1 MSSLKARR
9 KRGTEHAF
17 TASGLDKTGDIV
29 AQINAPRPADTAT
42 ESTTVSDQQTP
53 LEVPTLADVPDQAKA
68 VTDAESSIES
78 STALL
83 ADLVTEPIADPRTEP
98 ITELIVET
106 VSESVA
112 EKVMRRLASPRKAI
126 ATLAVVENAD
136 LVSAEF
142 ESPALNVRPK
152 DKAAEEVDTQKEEAG
167 GVEVLSLSS
176 PQLVQEVVVEEEEK
190 EEEEATLETQ
200 QEPVQLV
207 SEPPSSATDAKP
219 ALTAW
224 EKLAAINASAKRSS
238 PSSRR
243 YIAHVPSE
251 LFDECRALRGDW
263 PITTW
268 FISLVAK
275 YHEQVVKELVGSTPD
290 ASLGVVPH
298 RVYRKR
304 EGSTKTFLL
313 YFASTELGLAQQA
326 FFQECLSS
334 AGTTTEYI
342 VAVLQSHADASR
354 PSSSYP
360 S

>member
-42 ESTTVSDQQTP
+42 ETTAVSDQQTP
-53 LEVPTLADVPDQAKA
+53 LEVPTLDQVKDRVEMS
-68 VTDAESSIES
+68 VTTEASIEANIEANTES
-78 STALL
+78 V
-83 ADLVTEPIADPRTEP
+83 ADPVTEAITDPRTES
-98 ITELIVET
+98 IVET
-106 VSESVA
+106 VSE
-112 EKVMRRLASPRKAI
+112 KVMRRFASPQKI
-126 ATLAVVENAD
+126 TPTLAVVENAD
-136 LVSAEF
+136 HVSDKF
-142 ESPALNVRPK
+142 DGPALDVSTK
-152 DKAAEEVDTQKEEAG
+152 DKTAEEV
-167 GVEVLSLSS
+167 V
-176 PQLVQEVVVEEEEK
+176 
-190 EEEEATLETQ
+190 EEATLETQ
-200 QEPVQLV
+200 QEPAQLV
-207 SEPPSSATDAKP
+207 SEPPSSTTDAKT

-354 PSSSYP
+354 TVS
-360 S
+360 

>member
-1 MSSLKARR
+1 MSSLKDRR
-9 KRGTEHAF
+9 KRGTDHAF

-29 AQINAPRPADTAT
+29 AQINAPRPADAAT
-42 ESTTVSDQQTP
+42 ESTAVSDQPTP
-53 LEVPTLADVPDQAKA
+53 LEALVVAEVKDQVETAA
-68 VTDAESSIES
+68 TAESNIES
-78 STALL
+78 TPESVNEIIIEPLTEP
-83 ADLVTEPIADPRTEP
+83 VTES
-98 ITELIVET
+98 IVET
-106 VSESVA
+106 VYESVA
-112 EKVMRRLASPRKAI
+112 EKVMRRLASPRKI
-126 ATLAVVENAD
+126 TPTLAITENAD
-136 LVSAEF
+136 HISDKF
-142 ESPALNVRPK
+142 ESPDLDVSTK
-152 DKAAEEVDTQKEEAG
+152 YKAAEEVATRDEVRSD
-167 GVEVLSLSS
+167 VEVLTPAT
-176 PQLVQEVVVEEEEK
+176 PQIVQEAVAEHEQ
-190 EEEEATLETQ
+190 EATLEVQ
-200 QEPVQLV
+200 QEPVHLV
-207 SEPPSSATDAKP
+207 VESDSKATDAKP
-219 ALTAW
+219 VLTAW
-224 EKLAAINASAKRSS
+224 EKLAAINASAKRSA

-251 LFDECRALRGDW
+251 LFDECRTLRGDW

-354 PSSSYP
+354 PASSYP

>member
-1 MSSLKARR
+1 MSSSLKDRR

-29 AQINAPRPADTAT
+29 AQINAPRPADSAT
-42 ESTTVSDQQTP
+42 ETTAVSDQQTP
-53 LEVPTLADVPDQAKA
+53 LKVPTLDQVKDRVEMTTTTEDSIEAN
-68 VTDAESSIES
+68 AES
-78 STALL
+78 
-83 ADLVTEPIADPRTEP
+83 VADPVTEP
-98 ITELIVET
+98 ITESIVET
-106 VSESVA
+106 VYESVA
-112 EKVMRRLASPRKAI
+112 EKVMRRLASPRKI
-126 ATLAVVENAD
+126 TPTLAITENAD
-136 LVSAEF
+136 HISDKF
-142 ESPALNVRPK
+142 ESPDLDVNSR
-152 DKAAEEVDTQKEEAG
+152 DKAAEEVVTQNEEPG
-167 GVEVLSLSS
+167 DVEVLSRST
-176 PQLVQEVVVEEEEK
+176 PQLVQEVVVGQ
-190 EEEEATLETQ
+190 EATLEAQ
-200 QEPVQLV
+200 QVPVQV
-207 SEPPSSATDAKP
+207 AIEPTPSATDAKTT
-219 ALTAW
+219 LTAW

-251 LFDECRALRGDW
+251 LFDECRTLRGDW

-275 YHEQVVKELVGSTPD
+275 YHEQVVKDLVGSTPD

>member
-42 ESTTVSDQQTP
+42 ETTAVSDQQTP
-53 LEVPTLADVPDQAKA
+53 LEVPTLDQVKDRVEMS
-68 VTDAESSIES
+68 VTTEASIEANIDANTES
-78 STALL
+78 V
-83 ADLVTEPIADPRTEP
+83 ADPVTEAITDPRTES
-98 ITELIVET
+98 IVET
-106 VSESVA
+106 VSE
-112 EKVMRRLASPRKAI
+112 KVMCRFASPQKI
-126 ATLAVVENAD
+126 TPTLAVVENAD
-136 LVSAEF
+136 HVSDKF
-142 ESPALNVRPK
+142 ESPALDVSTK
-152 DKAAEEVDTQKEEAG
+152 DKVAEEVDTQKEDSGDVVVPA
-167 GVEVLSLSS
+167 LST
-176 PQLVQEVVVEEEEK
+176 PQLVQEAVVE
-190 EEEEATLETQ
+190 AQ
-200 QEPVQLV
+200 QEPAQLV

-219 ALTAW
+219 VLTAW

-342 VAVLQSHADASR
+342 VAVLQRHADASR
-354 PSSSYP
+354 SSSAYP

>member
-1 MSSLKARR
+1 MSSLKDRR
-9 KRGTEHAF
+9 RRGTEHAF

-29 AQINAPRPADTAT
+29 AQINAPRPADAAT
-42 ESTTVSDQQTP
+42 DSMDVPGEQTP
-53 LEVPTLADVPDQAKA
+53 VEALVVAEVKDQVDTAA
-68 VTDAESSIES
+68 TAEHNIGSNPES
-78 STALL
+78 
-83 ADLVTEPIADPRTEP
+83 VIEPIPEP

-106 VSESVA
+106 VYESVA
-112 EKVMRRLASPRKAI
+112 EKVMRRLASPRKTTP
-126 ATLAVVENAD
+126 TLT
-136 LVSAEF
+136 VSEHVDHVSEKV
-142 ESPALNVRPK
+142 ESPDLDVSHK
-152 DKAAEEVDTQKEEAG
+152 DIAAGEVDTQKEDSG
-167 GVEVLSLSS
+167 DVKVLTPAA
-176 PQLVQEVVVEEEEK
+176 PQLTQEVVVEQEQEQEQ
-190 EEEEATLETQ
+190 EATLEAK
-200 QEPVQLV
+200 QEPVHLV
-207 SEPPSSATDAKP
+207 VEPDSTATEAKP
-219 ALTAW
+219 VLTAW
-224 EKLAAINASAKRSS
+224 EKLAAINANAKRSA

-251 LFDECRALRGDW
+251 LFDECRILRGDW

-354 PSSSYP
+354 SSS
-360 S
+360 SSS